1 VCPSFFQQFNDHLV
15 EDDPEREKARANG
28 MRLRQTGTGQH
39 FVNGLQGAASK
50 WRLANSVTGLRYDDS
65 TGVSEGLAESY
76 SAQARVAMSV
86 VAFEAFARIFA
97 SGNWRDAQPVVTTN
111 TDNGL
116 CKATRDFLDSD
127 DLFNKLHSN
136 ARPAQQR
143 RLQNFYTHGMD
154 TELYAV
160 CVSICNA
167 FAHDAIGGR
176 VGLIDLAPDLQEYIL
191 GSIKNYCVALTTN
204 SP

>member
-65 TGVSEGLAESY
+65 NGVSEELAESY

-86 VAFEAFARIFA
+86 VAF
-97 SGNWRDAQPVVTTN
+97 
-111 TDNGL
+111 
-116 CKATRDFLDSD
+116 
-127 DLFNKLHSN
+127 
-136 ARPAQQR
+136 
-143 RLQNFYTHGMD
+143 
-154 TELYAV
+154 
-160 CVSICNA
+160 
-167 FAHDAIGGR
+167 
-176 VGLIDLAPDLQEYIL
+176 
-191 GSIKNYCVALTTN
+191 
-204 SP
+204 